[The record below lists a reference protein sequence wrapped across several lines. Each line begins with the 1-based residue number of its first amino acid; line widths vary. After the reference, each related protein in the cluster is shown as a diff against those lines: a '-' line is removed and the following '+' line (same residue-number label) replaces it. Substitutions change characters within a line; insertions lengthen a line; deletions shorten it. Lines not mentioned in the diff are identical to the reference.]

1 MSGLEKTAMTLKS
14 YTMNLSASERSWLP
28 VFGRTGKLA
37 MRWSSALNR
46 NMYETN
52 EQIFENLA
60 RTRRDALI
68 GWAEHKWSFLESVAG
83 RMDNREFEALSE
95 IIAQVST
102 RLREISELFVVAEDG
117 LVLASSVPA
126 RKGKRD
132 LSSEAV
138 RRGVGE
144 RFLHGPYR
152 DPVTASLGKTTSRF
166 HDAVTLMFYQP
177 IELVGGQR
185 AAVCARI
192 PNDVMSDLI
201 QREAGHVFEESGDN
215 YLFMI
220 DSRFDA
226 SISPGTALSRSRFE
240 DATFS
245 HGDNLKDGIETGF
258 GVVRIREHTEFEIR
272 FTDPATGRLHPG
284 VRETIARGENLY
296 VLYPGYS
303 DYRHIPVIGKGITF
317 QMPGSPD
324 TWGMMCEGDLEEVYR
339 RRSISW
345 RLSSRLGLLAATLW
359 LVNLALSMSGV
370 SVWVESGI
378 NALAIFAMVMIF
390 RTTSVKPVSEQLS
403 AMGDIIRDIA
413 EGGGNL
419 RQRIDLSRTRRDE
432 SGDLARWTNSFID
445 SLDGMVGQVLT
456 LAADSRQASE
466 QMVNHNRSAYER
478 VHSVLAHIEDMLQG
492 AGVQEKE
499 INNASTTAEEMREG
513 MDAVVSRAQAQ
524 FARVSEEAK
533 SIRTVITRSADGIR
547 AANDR
552 TEEISKTALVIN
564 DIAAQTNLLALNAA
578 IEAARAGES
587 GRGFAVVA
595 DEVRQLASRTAKA
608 TEEIGQRL
616 QGVQDETQ
624 RAVAVMEEGISEMEN
639 RLAKA
644 EAAADDSSD
653 LHHMVGKLF
662 RAIAS
667 IEQTNRE
674 QSQQTH
680 GVSESAAAMRGV
692 VEQLSASSER
702 TQVAATKLQRLTGQ
716 FQVSSEVA

>member
-1 MSGLEKTAMTLKS
+1 
-14 YTMNLSASERSWLP
+14 
-28 VFGRTGKLA
+28 
-37 MRWSSALNR
+37 
-46 NMYETN
+46 
-52 EQIFENLA
+52 
-60 RTRRDALI
+60 
-68 GWAEHKWSFLESVAG
+68 
-83 RMDNREFEALSE
+83 
-95 IIAQVST
+95 
-102 RLREISELFVVAEDG
+102 
-117 LVLASSVPA
+117 
-126 RKGKRD
+126 
-132 LSSEAV
+132 
-138 RRGVGE
+138 
-144 RFLHGPYR
+144 
-152 DPVTASLGKTTSRF
+152 
-166 HDAVTLMFYQP
+166 
-177 IELVGGQR
+177 
-185 AAVCARI
+185 
-192 PNDVMSDLI
+192 
-201 QREAGHVFEESGDN
+201 
-215 YLFMI
+215 
-220 DSRFDA
+220 
-226 SISPGTALSRSRFE
+226 
-240 DATFS
+240 
-245 HGDNLKDGIETGF
+245 
-258 GVVRIREHTEFEIR
+258 
-272 FTDPATGRLHPG
+272 
-284 VRETIARGENLY
+284 
-296 VLYPGYS
+296 
-303 DYRHIPVIGKGITF
+303 
-317 QMPGSPD
+317 
-324 TWGMMCEGDLEEVYR
+324 
-339 RRSISW
+339 
-345 RLSSRLGLLAATLW
+345 
-359 LVNLALSMSGV
+359 
-370 SVWVESGI
+370 
-378 NALAIFAMVMIF
+378 MVMIF

>member
-1 MSGLEKTAMTLKS
+1 
-14 YTMNLSASERSWLP
+14 
-28 VFGRTGKLA
+28 
-37 MRWSSALNR
+37 
-46 NMYETN
+46 
-52 EQIFENLA
+52 
-60 RTRRDALI
+60 
-68 GWAEHKWSFLESVAG
+68 
-83 RMDNREFEALSE
+83 
-95 IIAQVST
+95 
-102 RLREISELFVVAEDG
+102 
-117 LVLASSVPA
+117 
-126 RKGKRD
+126 
-132 LSSEAV
+132 
-138 RRGVGE
+138 
-144 RFLHGPYR
+144 
-152 DPVTASLGKTTSRF
+152 
-166 HDAVTLMFYQP
+166 
-177 IELVGGQR
+177 
-185 AAVCARI
+185 
-192 PNDVMSDLI
+192 
-201 QREAGHVFEESGDN
+201 
-215 YLFMI
+215 
-220 DSRFDA
+220 
-226 SISPGTALSRSRFE
+226 
-240 DATFS
+240 
-245 HGDNLKDGIETGF
+245 
-258 GVVRIREHTEFEIR
+258 
-272 FTDPATGRLHPG
+272 
-284 VRETIARGENLY
+284 
-296 VLYPGYS
+296 
-303 DYRHIPVIGKGITF
+303 
-317 QMPGSPD
+317 
-324 TWGMMCEGDLEEVYR
+324 MMCEGDLEEVYR